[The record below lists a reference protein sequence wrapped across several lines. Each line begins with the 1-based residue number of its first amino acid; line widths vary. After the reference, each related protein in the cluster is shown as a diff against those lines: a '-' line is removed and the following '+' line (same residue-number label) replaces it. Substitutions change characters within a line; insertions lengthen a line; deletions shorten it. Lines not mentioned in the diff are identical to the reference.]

1 MALVDASVCVAAN
14 HVRSADLIRK
24 LGFDV
29 LTIDL
34 SEFAKAEG
42 GVTCLSILLHSA
54 QKS

>member
-14 HVRSADLIRK
+14 HVRSTDLIRK